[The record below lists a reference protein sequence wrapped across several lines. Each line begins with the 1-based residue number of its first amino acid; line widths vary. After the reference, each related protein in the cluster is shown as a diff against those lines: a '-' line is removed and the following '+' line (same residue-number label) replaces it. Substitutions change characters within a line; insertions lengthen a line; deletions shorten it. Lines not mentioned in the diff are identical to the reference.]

1 LGGVVQQHGRLPRA
15 VFEHAL
21 DSVGEMVAVARSFH
35 VERTVAV
42 GTSALRDASN
52 GAEFCRA
59 ALQRFGV
66 AVELVSGNE
75 EGELVYRGAR
85 SAFKGRAERVA
96 VIDIGGGSVE
106 IAVGVGENPDF
117 VESLPLGF
125 LRLAQAAGQKE
136 NTPATLEAVR
146 ARVLSGSA
154 EVAARLRTLRPDAWV
169 FSGGTA
175 RALGKLLIAG
185 THGVAGAT
193 VRHVAR
199 ELGKTKPAQ
208 LLELGVDE
216 TRVDTL
222 ALGAAVFGALVEQF
236 ALSTLHVSSGGLR
249 EGLLLRELSRTRPA
263 TVSAA
268 PVRDVQLAS
277 APAWGL

>member
-1 LGGVVQQHGRLPRA
+1 
-15 VFEHAL
+15 
-21 DSVGEMVAVARSFH
+21 
-35 VERTVAV
+35 
-42 GTSALRDASN
+42 
-52 GAEFCRA
+52 
-59 ALQRFGV
+59 
-66 AVELVSGNE
+66 
-75 EGELVYRGAR
+75 
-85 SAFKGRAERVA
+85 

-106 IAVGVGENPDF
+106 IAVGDGENSDF

-125 LRLAQAAGQKE
+125 LRLAQVVGAREAA
-136 NTPATLEAVR
+136 AASEAVR
-146 ARVLSGSA
+146 ARVLSGSVD
-154 EVAARLRTLRPDAWV
+154 VAARLRALRPDAWV

-185 THGVAGAT
+185 PSGVTGAT

-199 ELGKTKPAQ
+199 ELGKTRPAQ
-208 LLELGVDE
+208 LLQLGVDE

-249 EGLLLRELSRTRPA
+249 EGMLLRELSRARLVA
-263 TVSAA
+263 ASSA

-277 APAWGL
+277 APAWAL